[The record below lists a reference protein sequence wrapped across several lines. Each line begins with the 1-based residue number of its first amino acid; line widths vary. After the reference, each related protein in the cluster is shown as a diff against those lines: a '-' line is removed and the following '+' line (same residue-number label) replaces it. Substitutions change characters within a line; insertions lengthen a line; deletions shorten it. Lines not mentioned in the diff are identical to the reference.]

1 MTRDVITFHHDHDH
15 QEIGSL
21 STDSIDIPGI
31 FVFSIILFVFSAKE
45 TLDAA
50 LSSLIT

>member
-1 MTRDVITFHHDHDH
+1 MIMTRDVTTFHHDH

-31 FVFSIILFVFSAKE
+31 FVFSIILFVLSAKE